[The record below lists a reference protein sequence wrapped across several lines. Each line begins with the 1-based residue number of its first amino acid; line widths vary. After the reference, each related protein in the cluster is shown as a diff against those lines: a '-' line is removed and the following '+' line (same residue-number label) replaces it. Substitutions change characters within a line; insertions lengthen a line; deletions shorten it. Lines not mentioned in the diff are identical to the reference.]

1 MALLEASGIELLADV
16 RRFPASRRH
25 PQFNRS
31 NLQTTLAP
39 AGISYVWLENLGGR
53 RNARKDSHNTAWRNA
68 SFRGYAD
75 YMETEP
81 FVQAIEELTGYA
93 HEKRTAVMCAEQAW
107 QQCHRGLIADYLKA
121 HEVPVVHILGAG
133 RTQPHPWTAAARIV
147 EGKLS
152 YRAPDET
159 GQNGFDF

>member
-1 MALLEASGIELLADV
+1 MLSIALGACAREVLTGMSAAVPSIWTIGHSTRSLEELVALLDECGIELLADV

-39 AGISYVWLENLGGR
+39 TGIAYVWLEDLGGR

-68 SFRGYAD
+68 GFRGYAD

-81 FVQAIEELTGYA
+81 FARAIEELTA
-93 HEKRTAVMCAEQAW
+93 QAQQKRTAVMCAEQAW
-107 QQCHRGLIADYLKA
+107 Q
-121 HEVPVVHILGAG
+121 
-133 RTQPHPWTAAARIV
+133 
-147 EGKLS
+147 
-152 YRAPDET
+152 
-159 GQNGFDF
+159 